1 MRTANRRPGEDAWL
15 DQKMQLGFLRRKVAS
30 DRFKLNDNYGIGD
43 KALVFHFNTYEIAA
57 GAMGPTEIKIP
68 YTDMR
73 QLLKPDSG
81 LQR

>member
-1 MRTANRRPGEDAWL
+1 LEN
-15 DQKMQLGFLRRKVAS
+15 GFNFPS
-30 DRFKLNDNYGIGD
+30 DRFKLNDNYGIGH
-43 KALVFHFNTYEIAA
+43 KARDFLFNTYENAA
-57 GAMGPTEIKIP
+57 GAMSPTEIKIP